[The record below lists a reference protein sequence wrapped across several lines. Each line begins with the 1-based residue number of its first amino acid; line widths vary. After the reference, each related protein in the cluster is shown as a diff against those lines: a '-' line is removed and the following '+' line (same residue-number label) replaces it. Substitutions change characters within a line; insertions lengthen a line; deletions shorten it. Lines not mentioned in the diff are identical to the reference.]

1 MTRRTVI
8 RVVLVVLVVLAAAGA
23 WLMWCCVE
31 EVWGSSDVGMG
42 TSSINY
48 FGPSDPDPDSVTV
61 QALALRSAL
70 FGMILPGAA
79 TLTAAAL
86 VGLGLSIV
94 IPRWRGESLPVR

>member
-8 RVVLVVLVVLAAAGA
+8 RVVLVVLAAAGA
-23 WLMWCCVE
+23 WLMWWCVE

-48 FGPSDPDPDSVTV
+48 FGPSDPDSVTV